1 MHTMTRKLETRRRTG
16 AGRFVAMAILLALS
30 VLILVPLLWT
40 FSMALKPDS
49 EIYTRNFFPTR
60 MELGNFSRAVTSIP
74 FFLFLWNTVKIV
86 FFDVSFDVI
95 STALVAYG
103 FSRFEFRGKRV
114 WFLILLATMMLPD
127 QVRMIPQY
135 LMFRS
140 IGWVNTPLPLYIP
153 RLFATNA
160 FNVFLLR
167 QFMSGIPK
175 AFDEA
180 ATIDGAGPLRIFSRV
195 IAPMSKPVMTAV
207 VVFAFM
213 GSWNDFNR
221 PLIYLNSQKNFT
233 LAIGLSYFRGEY
245 VSKWNLLMAA
255 MVMVMLPVLVLFF
268 LAQDYI
274 IEGIAIS
281 SGTKG

>member
-1 MHTMTRKLETRRRTG
+1 MQAKMTKRAIHRRVA
-16 AGRFVAMAILLALS
+16 AGRILSMALLLALS
-30 VLILVPLLWT
+30 VLILIPLLWT

-60 MELGNFSRAVTSIP
+60 LEFGNFARAVTSIP

-86 FFDVSFDVI
+86 IFDVSFDVV

-135 LMFRS
+135 LMFRA

-153 RLFATNA
+153 RLLATNA

-175 AFDEA
+175 TFDEA

-195 IAPMSKPVMTAV
+195 IAPMSKPVLTAV

-233 LAIGLSYFRGEY
+233 LAIGLAYFRGQY
-245 VSKWNLLMAA
+245 VSQWNLMMAA

-281 SGTKG
+281 SGAKG

>member
-1 MHTMTRKLETRRRTG
+1 M
-16 AGRFVAMAILLALS
+16 LLLLGLS
-30 VLILVPLLWT
+30 VLILIPLLWT

-49 EIYTRNFFPTR
+49 EIYTKNFFPTR
-60 MELGNFSRAVTSIP
+60 LEFSNFSKAISSIP
-74 FFLFLWNTVKIV
+74 FFQFLWNTIKIV
-86 FFDVSFDVI
+86 LQDVSFDVI
-95 STALVAYG
+95 ATSLVAYG
-103 FSRFEFRGKRV
+103 FSRFNFRGKRV

-127 QVRMIPQY
+127 QVRMIPQF
-135 LMFRS
+135 LLFRM

-175 AFDEA
+175 DFDEA
-180 ATIDGAGPLRIFSRV
+180 ATLDGAGPLRIFTRV
-195 IAPMSKPVMTAV
+195 IVPMCKPVLTAV

-233 LAIGLSYFRGEY
+233 LAIGLAYFRGQY
-245 VSKWNLLMAA
+245 VSYWNLLMAA
-255 MVMVMLPVLVLFF
+255 MVLVMLPVLVLFF

>member
-1 MHTMTRKLETRRRTG
+1 MQVKAKRLAIRRR
-16 AGRFVAMAILLALS
+16 ASLGRIIAMAVLLGLS
-30 VLILVPLLWT
+30 VLILIPLLWT

-60 MELGNFSRAVTSIP
+60 LEFGNFYRAVTSIP

-86 FFDVSFDVI
+86 FFDVSFDVL
-95 STALVAYG
+95 STSLVAYG
-103 FSRFEFRGKRV
+103 FSRFTFRGKRV

-135 LMFRS
+135 LMFRQ

-180 ATIDGAGPLRIFSRV
+180 ATIDGAGPFRIFSRV
-195 IAPMSKPVMTAV
+195 IVPMSKPVLTAV

-213 GSWNDFNR
+213 GAWNDFNR

-233 LAIGLSYFRGEY
+233 LAIGLAYFRGQY
-245 VSKWNLLMAA
+245 VSAWNLLMAA
-255 MVMVMLPVLVLFF
+255 MVMVILPVLLLFF

-274 IEGIAIS
+274 IEGISIS